1 MKHVQPSPIS
11 SPSRGGVGWGWVTP
25 DAKLH
30 PHPSLPLE
38 GEGVVLRKLQPLN
51 FLADKNAICHQHGA
65 ALIVALLAT
74 ALATLLAT
82 RVLETTDATLGY
94 VEGRALHAQAAE
106 LTRGG
111 VDYARAIL
119 FEDARRSSIDHL
131 GEAWATPLPPV
142 EAEAGRISGRIEDF
156 QGRWN
161 LNQLRDST
169 GTINPEA
176 LATYRRLLQAIS
188 LEPRLANALTE
199 YLRPP
204 GATAEKPGPTI
215 PPLSD
220 LATLLEIPGYTA
232 TTVERLR
239 PYVSAL
245 PFSAPVNVNTAPAM
259 VLAAMIPGMDIAEAQ
274 RLVTRRQS
282 LPFRDATEFRGELSS
297 SLSAA
302 ATSVSFGTN
311 SQFFIVRANASVGRA
326 VVRQEALL
334 QRQGNG
340 RWPTVV
346 WRHFL

>member
-1 MKHVQPSPIS
+1 MTTA
-11 SPSRGGVGWGWVTP
+11 R
-25 DAKLH
+25 L
-30 PHPSLPLE
+30 
-38 GEGVVLRKLQPLN
+38 
-51 FLADKNAICHQHGA
+51 QHGA
-65 ALIVALLAT
+65 ALIVALLAV

-82 RVLETTDATLGY
+82 RVLETTDATLAY
-94 VEGRALHAQAAE
+94 VEGRALNAQAAE

-119 FEDARRSSIDHL
+119 FEDARRSSIDHT
-131 GEAWATPLPPV
+131 GEPWATPLPPV
-142 EAEAGRISGRIEDF
+142 EAEAGRISGRIEDV

-161 LNQLRDST
+161 LNQLRDPA

-176 LATYRRLLQAIS
+176 LATYRRLLQAIN
-188 LEPRLANALTE
+188 LEPKLANTLAE

-204 GATAEKPGPTI
+204 GATTEKPGPTI
-215 PPLSD
+215 PLLSD
-220 LATLLEIPGYTA
+220 LATLLEIAGYDA
-232 TTVERLR
+232 ITVERLR
-239 PYVSAL
+239 PYVSTL
-245 PFSAPVNVNTAPAM
+245 PPGTTLNVNTAPAI
-259 VLAAMIPGMDIAEAQ
+259 VLASVIPGMDIAEAQ

-297 SLSAA
+297 SQNIASNP
-302 ATSVSFGTN
+302 VSFSTN

-340 RWPTVV
+340 RWPIVV